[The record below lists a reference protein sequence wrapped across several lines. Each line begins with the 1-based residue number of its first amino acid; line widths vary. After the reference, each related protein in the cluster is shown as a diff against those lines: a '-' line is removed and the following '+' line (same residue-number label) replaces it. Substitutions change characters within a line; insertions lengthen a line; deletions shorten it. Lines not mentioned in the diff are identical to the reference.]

1 MVVKAKTEKQKMM
14 VEKILE
20 RYNLPETFEVNEEE
34 YKKIK
39 GLVYSLA
46 VRSKIPETK

>member
-1 MVVKAKTEKQKMM
+1 MMVKAKTEKQKMM
-14 VEKILE
+14 IEKILE

-39 GLVYSLA
+39 GLVYCLA

>member
-14 VEKILE
+14 IEKILE
-20 RYNLPETFEVNEEE
+20 RYNLRETFEVNEEE

-39 GLVYSLA
+39 GLVYCLA